1 METTVRFSDYPLGL
15 RLVTL
20 AAVAGVLYLIGWVGF
35 RITDA
40 LPMWGDALF
49 AVIVYAVIVGYWLW
63 ERRSL
68 RLSKMRQGGIPGLL
82 HKDDRKRIGR
92 RR

>member
-1 METTVRFSDYPLGL
+1 MRFSDYPLGL

-20 AAVAGVLYLIGWVGF
+20 AFVVAVLYGVGWLGF

-49 AVIVYAVIVGYWLW
+49 AGAVFAAVFGYWLL

-68 RLSKMRQGGIPGLL
+68 RLKQSRRTEHVGLL
-82 HKDDRKRIGR
+82 KEKHRKRIGR
-92 RR
+92 G